1 MGTIL
6 GIDVGDRRVGIAVA
20 DSGQGLAVPL
30 RTVERA
36 QGNAEREILALVT
49 ERGVELIVA
58 GLPLGEQDEETLQ
71 SERVRQFCRR
81 LSRRSPVEIRFHDEY
96 GSSIDAEQRLLQLRG
111 RRSRIEKA
119 EIDAYAAALI
129 LNSFLEA
136 HRAIGGSSSGENGLP

>member
-1 MGTIL
+1 VGAIL

-20 DSGQGLAVPL
+20 DAGQRIAVPL

-36 QGNAEREILALVT
+36 QGNAEREILALVA
-49 ERGVELIVA
+49 ERRVELIVA
-58 GLPLGEQDEETLQ
+58 GLPLGEHDEETPQ

-81 LSRRSPVEIRFHDEY
+81 LSRRSSVEIRFHDEW

-111 RRSRIEKA
+111 KRSRIEKA

-136 HRAIGGSSSGENGLP
+136 QRAIGGSSSGENGLP